1 MMNVLERF
9 KYCPVCGSS
18 HFETN
23 SEKSK
28 LCRSCG
34 FEYFIN
40 PSAATAAFIMNERG
54 ELLVERRKREPAKG
68 MLDLPGGFCD
78 VDENIVQGLRR
89 EVREETG
96 LKVVSERF
104 VMSCPNVYLYSG
116 VEIPTMDLFFECEVT
131 ARSLL
136 LWTTRPNVCGFRCVR
151 FVSNS
156 SVCVP
161 CARLCMS
168 LLNRKVKI
176 DENSALSV
184 NGLILKNRRWKHISK

>member
-34 FEYFIN
+34 FEYFVN

-96 LKVVSERF
+96 
-104 VMSCPNVYLYSG
+104 
-116 VEIPTMDLFFECEVT
+116 
-131 ARSLL
+131 
-136 LWTTRPNVCGFRCVR
+136 
-151 FVSNS
+151 
-156 SVCVP
+156 
-161 CARLCMS
+161 
-168 LLNRKVKI
+168 
-176 DENSALSV
+176 
-184 NGLILKNRRWKHISK
+184 

>member
-78 VDENIVQGLRR
+78 MDENIVQGLRR

-104 VMSCPNVYLYSG
+104 VMSCSNVYLYSG

-131 ARSLL
+131 AGEEPVAMDDAAECMWIPLREIRIEQFGLRS
-136 LWTTRPNVCGFRCVR
+136 VR
-151 FVSNS
+151 Q
-156 SVCVP
+156 
-161 CARLCMS
+161 
-168 LLNRKVKI
+168 
-176 DENSALSV
+176 ALYEFIEQKS
-184 NGLILKNRRWKHISK
+184 KN